1 MIGLVVVLGLA
12 LQAAPAVR
20 TGTVTG
26 QLQTREGAPA
36 SAVRIFALGA
46 PPPGVRPEDGTQ
58 YYTVPPPAST
68 TITDDQGRYRLTN
81 VPPGR
86 YYIVAGALGQA
97 TYHPGVDDSNRATVI
112 QVTPGSMATMD
123 FKLVSQLGG
132 RVSGRV
138 RPAAE
143 PGTQERAVLSAVKLS
158 EIIEMPVKPDGSF
171 DFGHVPK
178 GSYLLNLFPLLPGMG
193 SLAFEIG
200 DADMMSL
207 EFVKPALHTVS
218 GRIAARNG
226 PLPNGLLAFYTNES
240 YVAATINPDLT
251 FSVKVQSGRHQVDV
265 AGMPGG
271 YSLAT
276 VRAGSTDVTQGLTV
290 GNSDVSG
297 VVITVTAPRELPRV
311 GGRIAGYATAP
322 VKPTH
327 VEMTGPI
334 FGKVQATVQKDGSF
348 TFGTI
353 TPGRYDLRLPDLAA
367 LRPINV
373 VVGWDDVDVPV
384 SLPMP

>member
-1 MIGLVVVLGLA
+1 MIAVVVALGLA
-12 LQAAPAVR
+12 LQAAPSVR

-26 QLQTREGAPA
+26 RLQSREGAPA
-36 SAVRIFALGA
+36 AAVRVFALGA

-68 TITDDQGRYRLTN
+68 TITDEQGRYRLTN
-81 VPPGR
+81 IPPGR

-97 TYHPGVDDSNRATVI
+97 TYHPGVDDSNRATVV
-112 QVTPGSMATMD
+112 QVTPGSSATMD

-158 EIIEMPVKPDGSF
+158 EIIEMPVTPDGTF

-178 GSYLLNLFPLLPGMG
+178 GSYLLNLFPLLPGLG
-193 SLAFEIG
+193 SLAFEVG
-200 DADMMSL
+200 DADVTSL
-207 EFVKPALHTVS
+207 EFVKPTLHTVT
-218 GRIAARNG
+218 GRIAAQNG

-240 YVAATINPDLT
+240 YVAATIKPDGT
-251 FSVKVQSGRHQVDV
+251 FTTRLHSARHRVDV

-271 YSLAT
+271 YSLAS
-276 VRAGSTDVTQGLTV
+276 VRVGSTDVTEGLTV

-297 VVITVTAPRELPRV
+297 VVITVSAPRELPRV
-311 GGRIAGYATAP
+311 GGQITGLAP
-322 VKPTH
+322 SRAKPAR

-334 FGKVQATVQKDGSF
+334 VGKVQATVQKDGSF
-348 TFGTI
+348 TFGAM
-353 TPGRYDLRLPDLAA
+353 TPGRYDLRVPDVPDLT
-367 LRPINV
+367 PISV
-373 VVGWDDVDVPV
+373 VVGWDDVNVPLSV
-384 SLPMP
+384 PGR

>member
-1 MIGLVVVLGLA
+1 MIALVVALGLA
-12 LQAAPAVR
+12 LQGTPAVR

-36 SAVRIFALGA
+36 AAVRVFALGA

-68 TITDDQGRYRLTN
+68 TVTDDQGRYRLTN
-81 VPPGR
+81 IPPGR

-97 TYHPGVDDSNRATVI
+97 TYHPGVDDSNRATVV

-138 RPAAE
+138 RPQAE

-158 EIIEMPVKPDGSF
+158 EIIEMPVKPDGTF

-178 GSYLLNLFPLLPGMG
+178 GSYLLNLFPLLPGLG
-193 SLAFEIG
+193 SLAFEVG
-200 DADMMSL
+200 DADVTSL
-207 EFVKPALHTVS
+207 EFVKPTLHTVS
-218 GRIAARNG
+218 GRIVVQNG

-240 YVAATINPDLT
+240 YVAATINPDGT
-251 FSVKVQSGRHQVDV
+251 FTTRLQSARHRVDV

-271 YSLAT
+271 YSLAS
-276 VRAGSTDVTQGLTV
+276 VRAGSSDVTEGLTV
-290 GNSDVSG
+290 GNNDVTG
-297 VVITVTAPRELPRV
+297 VVITVAAPRALPRV
-311 GGRIAGYATAP
+311 GGRIAGLATAQTR
-322 VKPTH
+322 PTR

-334 FGKVQATVQKDGSF
+334 VGRVQATVQRDGSF
-348 TFGTI
+348 TFGAM
-353 TPGRYDLRLPDLAA
+353 TPGRYDLRMPDVASLA
-367 LRPINV
+367 PISV
-373 VVGWDDVDVPV
+373 VVGWDDVNVPV
-384 SLPMP
+384 SLPGQ